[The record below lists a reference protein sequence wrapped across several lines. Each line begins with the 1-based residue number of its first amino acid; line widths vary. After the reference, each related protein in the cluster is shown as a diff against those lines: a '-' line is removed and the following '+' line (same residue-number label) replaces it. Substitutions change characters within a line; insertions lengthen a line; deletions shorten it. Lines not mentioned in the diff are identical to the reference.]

1 MFVAIVTAFGSILN
15 RSRQGAG
22 CNGPKRAT
30 GTRRARL
37 SEADV
42 MKLLQSRANWLGC
55 RVLHCCSVDLVVL
68 KVRLSPGSDRI
79 ADVSA
84 DSGLCQQRTSP
95 LLVSANSLE
104 ATLTNGVAVLRLVR
118 QRMNLRA
125 SLAADLVTD
134 GSSRESASAA

>member
-22 CNGPKRAT
+22 CNGSKGAA

-84 DSGLCQQRTSP
+84 DSGLCQFRTS
-95 LLVSANSLE
+95 
-104 ATLTNGVAVLRLVR
+104 
-118 QRMNLRA
+118 A
-125 SLAADLVTD
+125 SGD
-134 GSSRESASAA
+134 